1 MRSLGNW
8 ASRLYTP
15 SMSFTITRSL
25 YTWCTHWSQDKSH
38 ENSQT
43 DTRTR
48 SNLSLS
54 SLYYFYTRA
63 GGVPLHCVSIFTR
76 YIQVSIS

>member
-54 SLYYFYTRA
+54 SLYYFYTR
-63 GGVPLHCVSIFTR
+63 GWYPTEHCVDIHQIYSS
-76 YIQVSIS
+76 VN